1 MECIDTRG
9 QWNHIL
15 KDSARKITQEK
26 LEKTCSMHNGEKTCR
41 YIMMGEEGYVCVKNS
56 KLQELLD
63 QRFSENKMIA
73 KGNNCEGMGEIG
85 E

>member
-15 KDSARKITQEK
+15 RDNSRKITKEK
-26 LEKTCSMHNGEKTCR
+26 LEKICLIHNGERTCR
-41 YIMMGEEGYVCVKNS
+41 YIMMGEDGYVCVKNS

-63 QRFSENKMIA
+63 GRFSENKMTS
-73 KGNNCEGMGEIG
+73 KGDNCEGMIMLGE
-85 E
+85 